1 MKTLSIFHCRY
12 MNQTLQPHKNVKIYS
27 IFLNLIDMSIKF
39 NKFVER
45 KYKVQLL
52 EYLVNLFNTQ

>member
-1 MKTLSIFHCRY
+1 
-12 MNQTLQPHKNVKIYS
+12 
-27 IFLNLIDMSIKF
+27 MSIKF

-52 EYLVNLFNTQ
+52 EYLVNFVQYTITDLYYFQRFPHE

>member
-1 MKTLSIFHCRY
+1 
-12 MNQTLQPHKNVKIYS
+12 
-27 IFLNLIDMSIKF
+27 MSIKF

-52 EYLVNLFNTQ
+52 EYLVNLFIHNNDCITSRGSQ